1 MILKSQFT
9 RTSKCWSWCQ
19 NTSWG
24 QTVRH
29 YFKEF
34 AMTSTRRHRVKK
46 FVIASKDLS
55 WCQKICQKICHD
67 VKQYAKSLSW
77 NQKYV
82 MMSKSLNVLSSYLH
96 TLTYNLICYILIKCY
111 IVLQLYRINLRINY
125 NIVIVCKILVQ
136 NRSIYSIKLLLDQ
149 TKCINIIN

>member
-9 RTSKCWSWCQ
+9 RTSKCSSWCQ
-19 NTSWG
+19 NKSWG

-34 AMTSTRRHRVKK
+34 AMTSKSLSSRQKVCHRIKI
-46 FVIASKDLS
+46 FVMMSKNMPNVCHEIKNMS
-55 WCQKICQKICHD
+55 WCQKNWMYCLVTYI
-67 VKQYAKSLSW
+67 YT
-77 NQKYV
+77 
-82 MMSKSLNVLSSYLH
+82 H
-96 TLTYNLICYILIKCY
+96 TLTYNLICYILIKFY

-136 NRSIYSIKLLLDQ
+136 TGLKIYSITLLIDQ